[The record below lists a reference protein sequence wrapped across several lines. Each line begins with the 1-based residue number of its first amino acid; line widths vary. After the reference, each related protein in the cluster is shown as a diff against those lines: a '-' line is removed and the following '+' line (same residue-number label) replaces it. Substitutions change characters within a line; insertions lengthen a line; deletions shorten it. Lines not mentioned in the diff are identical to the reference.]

1 MAAISLLV
9 VWVIGEFIH
18 RETGGV
24 GGGIDA
30 PTQSTQRHM
39 HAHTRT
45 FSRTHYFMQEKN
57 ILTFALQNRTR
68 ASV

>member
-1 MAAISLLV
+1 MAVISLLV

-18 RETGGV
+18 RETGG
-24 GGGIDA
+24 GDA

-39 HAHTRT
+39 HARTQT

-57 ILTFALQNRTR
+57 ILTFALQNHTR

>member
-18 RETGGV
+18 RETEGWE
-24 GGGIDA
+24 DA

-39 HAHTRT
+39 HARTQT